1 MNIATYSIVA
11 FDQKNKEWG
20 VAVQSKFMGVGAVV
34 PFAKAN
40 VGAIATQAFANYQYG
55 PEGLEL
61 LSSGKT
67 AKETLE
73 YLLEN
78 DPGRDERQI
87 GIVDKN
93 GDAISFTGEKC
104 FDWAGGVVGN
114 GFAVQGNILL
124 PGTVEAMVAAFEE
137 ARSLGEGE
145 LADWLVETLKAAE
158 RAGGDRRGRQSAA
171 ILVVRENGG
180 YGGNN
185 DHYLDL
191 RVDDHPNPVDELA
204 RLVEMHHL
212 FFGED
217 DKENRILLSD
227 IAEDLQ
233 KIMKKKG
240 LYKSEINGVFDEET
254 KQSFMD
260 FCGIE
265 NLEERWTG
273 VEDSIDIKVWDF
285 IKSRF

>member
-78 DPGRDERQI
+78 DSGRDERQI

-93 GDAISFTGEKC
+93 GDAISFTG
-104 FDWAGGVVGN
+104 
-114 GFAVQGNILL
+114 
-124 PGTVEAMVAAFEE
+124 
-137 ARSLGEGE
+137 
-145 LADWLVETLKAAE
+145 
-158 RAGGDRRGRQSAA
+158 
-171 ILVVRENGG
+171 
-180 YGGNN
+180 
-185 DHYLDL
+185 
-191 RVDDHPNPVDELA
+191 
-204 RLVEMHHL
+204 
-212 FFGED
+212 
-217 DKENRILLSD
+217 
-227 IAEDLQ
+227 
-233 KIMKKKG
+233 
-240 LYKSEINGVFDEET
+240 
-254 KQSFMD
+254 
-260 FCGIE
+260 
-265 NLEERWTG
+265 
-273 VEDSIDIKVWDF
+273 
-285 IKSRF
+285 